1 MKMYDGKASHNG
13 PKNRNWIQC
22 KIHYYTMTTDS
33 AKGGKME
40 NNVGE
45 EDVKTEAPKPFRVNE
60 CASFNIEEC

>member
-1 MKMYDGKASHNG
+1 MYDGKASHNG

-22 KIHYYTMTTDS
+22 KIHYYIVTIDS

-45 EDVKTEAPKPFRVNE
+45 EDVKTKAPKPTPFSVNE
-60 CASFNIEEC
+60 CAKFNIDEF